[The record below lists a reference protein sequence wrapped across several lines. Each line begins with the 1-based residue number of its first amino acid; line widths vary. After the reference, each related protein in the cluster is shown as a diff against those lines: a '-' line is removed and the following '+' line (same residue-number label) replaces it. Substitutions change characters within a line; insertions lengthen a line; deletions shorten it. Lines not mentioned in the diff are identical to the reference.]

1 MLLGMAV
8 WNPFHPG
15 RIMYGLEGDFPK
27 MSREEKK
34 AMKKERKAQK
44 KARRQL
50 EEGEEMM
57 TLREH

>member
-1 MLLGMAV
+1 
-8 WNPFHPG
+8 
-15 RIMYGLEGDFPK
+15 